1 VALTVETGAGL
12 PEADSYATT
21 AELQARAAAYGG
33 LLPPD
38 TGAQEVLL
46 RRAAVAMNAQRW
58 EGCRSTPYQPLAWPR
73 LGVPGVAM
81 DAIPLAVKQA
91 QCALAVELY
100 AGDTAP
106 EARGPVLRERV
117 DVLEV
122 EYAAPAAVAKDR
134 QPSASLVLAG
144 PYLRARSAAVATARA

>member
-1 VALTVETGAGL
+1 MAALTIETGPGL

-33 LLPPD
+33 LVPSD

-46 RRAAVAMNAQRW
+46 RRAAQAMNALRW
-58 EGCRSTPYQPLAWPR
+58 AGCRATPLQTLAWPR

-81 DAIPLAVKQA
+81 DAIPMAIKQA

-100 AGDTAP
+100 ADDTAP
-106 EARGPVLRERV
+106 ELRGPVVRERV

-122 EYAAPAAVAKDR
+122 EYAAPAAPRGK
-134 QPSASLVLAG
+134 PSAPASMLLVA
-144 PYLRARSAAVATARA
+144 PYLALRVAREVVRA